1 MTAQSVKTQPMDF
14 SRGTLKQK
22 LKSSANLKGFDQVMD
37 SNLKVKVND
46 NNKPITRQNAFEA
59 KVKEVVEDVI
69 RERSKVNSDMKPD
82 TVPLSNEEPI
92 DDVSLEEEI
101 LIPDEQILEILGLIQ
116 QAIMDVLNIDT
127 DQLAKQMDDL
137 GIATGDLL
145 NPDTLRQIVLSS
157 SGESEVTAFLTN
169 ENLANSMN
177 ELMDNVRALLSDAGI
192 NLSEDELKVFAE
204 KLHNIETRNDQN
216 LDETSGY
223 SQQIQEDISSMSIGN
238 KDRVVVDENSSAERS
253 SINIVDNIVNET
265 GDVGQSMDETIDGE
279 VPNAVNTQEPGFSQT
294 DQDDNNSNEM
304 NSKNQFDGF
313 IDQMINVTQGAK
325 QVDFIGNE
333 MQVTELREIA
343 NQIIQEIKVTVLKD
357 QTSMELQLNPENLGK
372 VNLSLQSKDGVLT
385 AQFVVN
391 NDRVKEAIESQMI
404 VLKDSLEQQ
413 GLKVETIE
421 VTVANYTFDQRRESN
436 SSDPSKEHHNT
447 GRKITLD
454 EALNVGELPQDEEEI
469 GSLNSELGN
478 QIDYTA

>member
-14 SRGTLKQK
+14 SRGTLKQS
-22 LKSSANLKGFDQVMD
+22 LKSSANSMGFDQVMD
-37 SNLKVKVND
+37 NNLKIKAND

-69 RERSKVNSDMKPD
+69 REQPKVNSDMNPD
-82 TVPLSNEEPI
+82 TVPLSKEEPI
-92 DDVSLEEEI
+92 DDVSLEEDK

-116 QAIMDVLNIDT
+116 QAIMDVLNIDM
-127 DQLAKQMDDL
+127 DQLAKEMDDL
-137 GIATGDLL
+137 GIVTGDLL

-157 SGESEVTAFLTN
+157 SGESEATAFLTN
-169 ENLANSMN
+169 ENLAKSMN
-177 ELMDNVRALLSDAGI
+177 ELLDNVSALLSDAAI
-192 NLSEDELKVFAE
+192 NLSEDELKAFAE
-204 KLHNIETRNDQN
+204 ELHNIGTRNNQD
-216 LDETSGY
+216 LDEIPHD
-223 SQQIQEDISSMSIGN
+223 SQQIQEDISSTSVVN
-238 KDRVVVDENSSAERS
+238 KDRLVHDENSSAERS
-253 SINIVDNIVNET
+253 STNIVDNEVKET
-265 GDVGQSMDETIDGE
+265 ADIRQSTDETIDSK
-279 VPNAVNTQEPGFSQT
+279 VPNAINGSELEYSQT

-304 NSKNQFDGF
+304 NSKNQFEGF
-313 IDQMINVTQGAK
+313 IDQMINVSQGAK

-343 NQIIQEIKVTVLKD
+343 NQIIQEIKVTVLQD

-372 VNLSLQSKDGVLT
+372 VNLSVQSKEGVLT

-436 SSDPSKEHHNT
+436 SSDASKEQHNT

-454 EALNVGELPQDEEEI
+454 EAMQVGELPQDEEEI
-469 GSLNSELGN
+469 GGLNSELGN